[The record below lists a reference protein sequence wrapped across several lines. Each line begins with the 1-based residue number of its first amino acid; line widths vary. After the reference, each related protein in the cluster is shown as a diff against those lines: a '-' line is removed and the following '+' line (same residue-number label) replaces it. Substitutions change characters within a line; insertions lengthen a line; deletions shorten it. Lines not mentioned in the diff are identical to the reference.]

1 MIGKWHISEE
11 HKRFCEL
18 ASGLGKMCCFQE
30 REGGMQSPLVP
41 QDWAG
46 SSFGVGCGAVI
57 PPCSQ
62 SPPGWQC
69 WFWVEAAE
77 LWDCP
82 NPSELALIFIAFFA
96 WALHFFLQLKI
107 PWCSEGS
114 VRRGVSLWYLWPSP
128 VSVSWSVQSRGA
140 PVPSGPSLGTASPSW
155 VHPGWQRPEAEGT
168 RSHDHGV
175 PRDRIHLLLPG
186 TFCCS
191 DQWCEFH
198 DLCTCMNF
206 AVHPSGSS
214 AFTFTVYF
222 LVCLIRWLCWL
233 YLNSLY
239 FYAGF

>member
-1 MIGKWHISEE
+1 MTHIRGAQKVLWVGKW
-11 HKRFCEL
+11 F
-18 ASGLGKMCCFQE
+18 GKNLLLP

-41 QDWAG
+41 RDWAG
-46 SSFGVGCGAVI
+46 AGLVLDAGPWSHW
-57 PPCSQ
+57 CSR

-82 NPSELALIFIAFFA
+82 NSSELALIFITFFA
-96 WALHFFLQLKI
+96 WAFFWFFFFQLRKI
-107 PWCSEGS
+107 PWCCKGG
-114 VRRGVSLWYLWPSP
+114 VRRYLWPPALSRCP
-128 VSVSWSVQSRGA
+128 GSIKSRRGSSALRPFPWNCFPFPGFIPAGRRVQ
-140 PVPSGPSLGTASPSW
+140 
-155 VHPGWQRPEAEGT
+155 AEGT
-168 RSHDHGV
+168 RPHGRCV
-175 PRDRIHLLLPG
+175 PSDRIHLLLPG